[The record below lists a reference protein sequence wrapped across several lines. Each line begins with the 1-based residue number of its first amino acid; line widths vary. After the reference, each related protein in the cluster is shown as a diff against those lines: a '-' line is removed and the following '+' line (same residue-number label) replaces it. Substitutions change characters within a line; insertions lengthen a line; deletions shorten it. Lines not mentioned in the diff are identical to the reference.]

1 MTRSGKDKPPRVN
14 RDWKKSKKV
23 NEPISLEDLM
33 VKELTLSL
41 DYRKMRELSVRVDPY
56 NENSACVKRK
66 IRILDHLKN
75 L

>member
-1 MTRSGKDKPPRVN
+1 MTRSRKDKPPRVN
-14 RDWKKSKKV
+14 RDWTKSKKV

-41 DYRKMRELSVRVDPY
+41 DYRKMREFSVRADPS
-56 NENSACVKRK
+56 NEDSTFVKQK